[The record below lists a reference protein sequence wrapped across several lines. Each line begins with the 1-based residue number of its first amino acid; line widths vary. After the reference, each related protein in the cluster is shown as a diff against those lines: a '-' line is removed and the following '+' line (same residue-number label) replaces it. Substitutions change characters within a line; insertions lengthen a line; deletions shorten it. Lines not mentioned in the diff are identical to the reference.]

1 MSGETPQTHYAR
13 SGDVNIAYKVVG
25 DGPLDLLFISGW
37 FSHLDFLWELPQ
49 SRHFFTRLAS
59 FSRLVMFDKRG
70 TGLSDPV
77 DRTGSLTDRVDDVQ
91 AVMDAAGLE
100 RAEICALSE
109 GGALGALLAA
119 THPERVSRLVLL
131 NAVFQALPIIKD
143 WRPAIESGW
152 GEGILLEEFMPEV
165 AHLPLAREL
174 WAKTQRMSASRG
186 IALRYLDQMR
196 HLDVSS
202 ALPAITAPTLVLHGT
217 EDIIVPA
224 EHTRE
229 LADRVSGAVYR
240 EVPGGHIPWVTGGDA
255 VPDAIEEFLTG
266 APVSRPPTR
275 RLATVLFTDIVDS
288 TARATSLGDHA
299 WREVLDRHD
308 DTVRAQLERFAGREI
323 KTTGD
328 GFLAAFDS
336 PADAIDCAGAVCRRT
351 EEFGVAVRAGIHTGQ
366 CEVRGDDLGGI
377 AVHIGARVA
386 ALAGPGEVL
395 VSRTV
400 RDLVAGGEIAFE
412 PRGEH
417 ELKGIPDRWQ
427 VFAVAPA
434 G

>member
-1 MSGETPQTHYAR
+1 MTEAPKTHYAR

-25 DGPLDLLFISGW
+25 EGPRDLLFISGW
-37 FSHLDFLWELPQ
+37 FSHLDFMWELPQ
-49 SRHFFTRLAS
+49 PREFFSRLAS

-77 DRTGSLTDRVDDVQ
+77 DRAASFNDRVDDVL
-91 AVMDAAGLE
+91 AVMDATGME
-100 RAEICALSE
+100 RADVCALSE
-109 GGALGALLAA
+109 GGALGAILAA

-131 NAVFQALPIIKD
+131 NAAYEAQQRFAD
-143 WRPAIESGW
+143 WRPEIEAGW
-152 GEGILLEEFMPEV
+152 GEGALFEQFLPEV
-165 AHLPLAREL
+165 QDVPGAREL
-174 WAKTQRMSASRG
+174 WARTQRMSASRG
-186 IALRYLDQMR
+186 MALLYFDLMFEVDAAP
-196 HLDVSS
+196 
-202 ALPAITAPTLVLHGT
+202 ALPAITAPTLVLHGV
-217 EDIIVPA
+217 EDRIIPA
-224 EHTRE
+224 EHIRE
-229 LADRVSGAVYR
+229 LASRIPGAEYR
-240 EVPGGHIPWVTGGDA
+240 ELPGGHIPWVTGGEA
-255 VPDAIEEFLTG
+255 FTDAIQEFFTG
-266 APVSRPPTR
+266 APVYRPPTR

-288 TARATSLGDHA
+288 TARATQLGDRE

-308 DTVRAQLERFAGREI
+308 ETVRGELGRFAGREV

-328 GFLAAFDS
+328 GFFAAFES
-336 PADAIDCAGAVCRRT
+336 PADAIDCAQAVCRRA
-351 EEFGVAVRAGIHTGQ
+351 EDIGVAVRAGIHTGQ

-400 RDLVAGGEIAFE
+400 RDLVAGGEVAFE
-412 PRGEH
+412 SRGEH

-427 VFAVAPA
+427 VFAVGPA